1 MARSTP
7 AETGRAAVEAIW
19 RIESARLIAALARF
33 TGDLPLAEELAQ
45 DALVTALEQWPV
57 SGPPPNP
64 GGWLMTTA
72 KNRAIDRFRRDALHR
87 RTMES
92 LGAQTPVHTGTAAHE
107 AVEDRLDDPV
117 GDDELALLF
126 AACHPALNREY
137 RVTLTLRC
145 LGGLS
150 TEEIARAF
158 LVPSTVA
165 GQRVSRAKKA
175 LRDRGI
181 QLEMPSAVDLP
192 ERLDS
197 VLEVI
202 YLVFN
207 EGYSATAG
215 DDWMRPELSHEALRL
230 ARRAAAALPEV
241 SEVHGLHALL
251 ELAQARAAARIDADG
266 APVLLQDQDR
276 RRWDRGHITRGLAA
290 LARVHQLGEVGRYG
304 LQAAIAGCHALA
316 ATADETDW
324 SRIAGLYDVLERRWP
339 NPVVT
344 LNRAAAHGHAHGPEA
359 GLAILA
365 TIPDDVLNDYAHRHA
380 VEAEL
385 LAMAGRPSEAA
396 AAYERAAALTSNAA
410 ERTLLERRA
419 AMRRVHGR

>member
-1 MARSTP
+1 MTQANL

-19 RIESARLIAALARF
+19 RIESARLIAALARY
-33 TGDLPLAEELAQ
+33 TGDLSLAEELAQ
-45 DALVTALEQWPV
+45 DALVTALEQWPTT
-57 SGPPPNP
+57 GPPPNP

-72 KNRAIDRFRRDALHR
+72 KRRAIDRFRRDALHR
-87 RTMES
+87 RAVET
-92 LGAQTPVHTGTAAHE
+92 LGGQTDEHTGTTEHDD
-107 AVEDRLDDPV
+107 VETRLDDPV

-126 AACHPALNREY
+126 AACHPDLTREY

-150 TEEIARAF
+150 TDEIGRAF
-158 LVPSTVA
+158 LIPSSAA

-181 QLEMPSAVDLP
+181 QLDAPTAAELP
-192 ERLDS
+192 QRLDS

-215 DDWMRPELSHEALRL
+215 DDWMRPELSREALRL
-230 ARRAAAALPEV
+230 ARRTAALLPDV
-241 SEVHGLHALL
+241 AEVHGLLALL
-251 ELAQARAAARIDADG
+251 ELTQARAAARTDESG

-276 RRWDRGHITRGLAA
+276 RRWDRGHITRGLAS
-290 LARVHQLGEVGRYG
+290 LARVHRLGTVGRYG
-304 LQAAIAGCHALA
+304 VQAAIAGAHSTAVSA
-316 ATADETDW
+316 AETDW
-324 SRIAGLYDVLERRWP
+324 VQIAALYDVLEQLWS

-344 LNRAAAHGHAHGPEA
+344 LNRAVAHGHAHGAEA

-365 TIPDDVLNDYAHRHA
+365 TLPADRLADYPQRSA
-380 VEAEL
+380 VEGEL
-385 LAMAGRPSEAA
+385 LLMAGRHRDAVAA
-396 AAYERAAALTSNAA
+396 LERAARETGNGA
-410 ERTLLERRA
+410 ERALLERRA
-419 AMRRVHGR
+419 AQASRLG

>member
-1 MARSTP
+1 MPQESP

-33 TGDLPLAEELAQ
+33 TGDLGLAEDLAQ
-45 DALVTALEQWPV
+45 DALVTALEQWPTT
-57 SGPPPNP
+57 GPPPNP
-64 GGWLMTTA
+64 GAWLMTTA
-72 KNRAIDRFRRDALHR
+72 KNRAIDRFRRDALDR
-87 RTMES
+87 RTMRTI
-92 LGAQTPVHTGTAAHE
+92 GARTDPHTYDHE
-107 AVEDRLDDPV
+107 DLETRLDDPV

-150 TEEIARAF
+150 TDEIARAF
-158 LVPSTVA
+158 LVPSSVA

-175 LRDRGI
+175 LRERGV
-181 QLEMPSAVDLP
+181 QLEMPTAVDLS

-215 DDWMRPELSHEALRL
+215 DDWMRPELSREALRL
-230 ARRAAAALPEV
+230 ARRTAAALPQV
-241 SEVHGLHALL
+241 AEVHGLHALL
-251 ELAQARAAARIDADG
+251 ELTQARESTRIDDTG
-266 APVLLQDQDR
+266 APVLLQEQDR

-304 LQAAIAGCHALA
+304 LQAAIAGCHATAPTA
-316 ATADETDW
+316 AETDW
-324 SRIAGLYDVLERRWP
+324 VQVAGLYDVLEQRWP

-344 LNRAAAHGHAHGPEA
+344 LNRAAAHGHAYGSEA

-365 TIPDDVLNDYAHRHA
+365 TIPDGALADYPYRPA

-385 LAMAGRPSEAA
+385 LAAAGRHVEAA
-396 AAYERAAALTSNAA
+396 AAYERAGTLTGNAA
-410 ERTLLERRA
+410 ERALFERRA
-419 AMRRVHGR
+419 AGAGG

>member
-1 MARSTP
+1 MAE
-7 AETGRAAVEAIW
+7 AGRAAVEAIW
-19 RIESARLIAALARF
+19 RIESARLIAALARY
-33 TGDLPLAEELAQ
+33 TGDLSLAEELAQ
-45 DALVTALEQWPV
+45 DALVTALEQWPTT
-57 SGPPPNP
+57 GPPPNP

-72 KNRAIDRFRRDALHR
+72 KRRAIDRSRRDALHD
-87 RTMES
+87 RTMQA
-92 LGAQTPVHTGTAAHE
+92 LGARAETHTGE
-107 AVEDRLDDPV
+107 RDEIESRLDDAV

-126 AACHPALNREY
+126 AACHPALKREY

-150 TEEIARAF
+150 TDEIARAF
-158 LVPSTVA
+158 LIPSSAA

-181 QLEMPSAVDLP
+181 QLELPTAVDLAP
-192 ERLDS
+192 RLDS

-230 ARRAAAALPEV
+230 ARRTAALLPDV
-241 SEVHGLHALL
+241 AEVHGLLALL
-251 ELAQARAAARIDADG
+251 ELTEARGRARIDASG
-266 APVLLQDQDR
+266 APVLLQHQDR

-290 LARVHQLGEVGRYG
+290 LARVQDLGTVGRYG
-304 LQAAIAGCHALA
+304 VQAAIAGCHAVA
-316 ATADETDW
+316 PSTAETDW
-324 SRIAGLYDVLERRWP
+324 RQIAALYDVLARLWP

-344 LNRAAAHGHAHGPEA
+344 INRAAAHGQAHGPEA

-365 TIPDDVLNDYAHRHA
+365 TVPPDELVDYPQRSA
-380 VEAEL
+380 VEGEL
-385 LAMAGRPSEAA
+385 LESAGRHAA
-396 AAYERAAALTSNAA
+396 AAEAFGRAARATSNLA

-419 AMRRVHGR
+419 REASRLG

>member
-1 MARSTP
+1 MSDP
-7 AETGRAAVEAIW
+7 GLAEAGRAAVEAIW
-19 RIESARLIAALARF
+19 RIESARLIAALARY
-33 TGDLPLAEELAQ
+33 TGDLSLAEELAQ
-45 DALVTALEQWPV
+45 DALVTALEQWPTT
-57 SGPPPNP
+57 GPPANP

-72 KNRAIDRFRRDALHR
+72 KRRAIDRFRRDALHD
-87 RTMES
+87 RTMQT
-92 LGAQTPVHTGTAAHE
+92 LGARADTHGGDHDEIET
-107 AVEDRLDDPV
+107 RLDDAV

-126 AACHPALNREY
+126 AACHPALTREY

-150 TEEIARAF
+150 TDEIGRAF
-158 LVPSTVA
+158 LIPSSAA

-175 LRDRGI
+175 LRDKGI
-181 QLEMPSAVDLP
+181 QLELPTAVDLAP
-192 ERLDS
+192 RLAS

-230 ARRAAAALPEV
+230 ARRTAALLPEV
-241 SEVHGLHALL
+241 AEVHGLLALL
-251 ELAQARAAARIDADG
+251 ELTQARGRARIDASG

-290 LARVHQLGEVGRYG
+290 LARVQDLGTVGRYG
-304 LQAAIAGCHALA
+304 VQAAIAACHAVAPSA
-316 ATADETDW
+316 AETDW
-324 SRIAGLYDVLERRWP
+324 RQIAGLYDVLARLWP

-344 LNRAAAHGHAHGPEA
+344 VNRAAAHGQAHGPEA

-365 TIPDDVLNDYAHRHA
+365 TLPADALVDYAQRAA
-380 VEAEL
+380 VEGEL
-385 LAMAGRPSEAA
+385 LDAAGRHAA
-396 AAYERAAALTSNAA
+396 AAEAFRRAARTTVNLA
-410 ERTLLERRA
+410 ERSLLERRA
-419 AMRRVHGR
+419 SEASRLG

>member
-1 MARSTP
+1 MSKAGATE
-7 AETGRAAVEAIW
+7 AGRAAVEAIW
-19 RIESARLIAALARF
+19 RIESTRLIAALARY
-33 TGDLPLAEELAQ
+33 TGDLSLAEELAQ
-45 DALVTALEQWPV
+45 DALVTALEQWPATGV
-57 SGPPPNP
+57 PPNP

-72 KNRAIDRFRRDALHR
+72 KRRAIDRFRRDALHR
-87 RTMES
+87 RTMET
-92 LGAQTPVHTGTAAHE
+92 LGAREHEHTGT
-107 AVEDRLDDPV
+107 VEYDEVESRIDDAV

-126 AACHPALNREY
+126 AACHPDLNREY

-158 LVPSTVA
+158 LIPSSAA

-181 QLEMPSAVDLP
+181 QLELPSAVDLP
-192 ERLDS
+192 QRLDS

-202 YLVFN
+202 YLVYN

-215 DDWMRPELSHEALRL
+215 DDWMRPELTHEALRL
-230 ARRAAAALPEV
+230 ARRTAAFVPDVA
-241 SEVHGLHALL
+241 EVHGLLALL
-251 ELAQARAAARIDADG
+251 ELTQARQAARTDATG

-290 LARVHQLGEVGRYG
+290 LARVNELGTVGRYG
-304 LQAAIAGCHALA
+304 LQAAIAGCHAMAPSA
-316 ATADETDW
+316 AETDW
-324 SRIAGLYDVLERRWP
+324 ARIAGLYDVLEQLWP

-344 LNRAAAHGHAHGPEA
+344 INRAAAHGHAHGPDA

-365 TIPDDVLNDYAHRHA
+365 TLPADTLTDYAHRCA
-380 VEAEL
+380 VEGDL
-385 LAMAGRPSEAA
+385 LQAAGR
-396 AAYERAAALTSNAA
+396 YRAAAEAFTRAADTTGNLA
-410 ERTLLERRA
+410 ERDLLHRRA
-419 AMRRVHGR
+419 AEASLLG